1 MKEITTGAIPNVDPN
16 CELEAL
22 IRACVQTASNRN
34 MTKSETM
41 QLVSQIWNTDISK
54 SENNNTHTFPEDTPE
69 EIIFQVKA
77 TSMLDYFN
85 DFIYIRSSRKRD
97 ENAEKSFS
105 LLCICAIYKYTKKSH
120 SINYN
125 DMMVFIQD
133 YLTERFEYS
142 TISIAKKYIESTI
155 DYLFTKTNNL
165 HFYSYFDAKKT
176 FELEPDLKRMPF
188 DPDTFGYPPNTRD
201 YFLLDRLHEPYVF
214 LKDQGY
220 RATKLSLNIFNLIWL
235 IETYF

>member
-1 MKEITTGAIPNVDPN
+1 MRTT
-16 CELEAL
+16 
-22 IRACVQTASNRN
+22 
-34 MTKSETM
+34 
-41 QLVSQIWNTDISK
+41 
-54 SENNNTHTFPEDTPE
+54 THTFPEDTPE

-85 DFIYIRSSRKRD
+85 DFIYIRLSRKRD

-125 DMMVFIQD
+125 DMIFFIQD

-155 DYLFTKTNNL
+155 DYLFTKANNL
-165 HFYSYFDAKKT
+165 HFYSYFDSKIT
-176 FELEPDLKRMPF
+176 FEREPDLKRMPF
-188 DPDTFGYPPNTRD
+188 VPDTFGYTYSTHD
-201 YFLLDRLHEPYVF
+201 YFLLDSLHEPYVF
-214 LKDQGY
+214 LKNQGY
-220 RATKLSLNIFNLIWL
+220 RTTKLSLNIFKLIWL
-235 IETYF
+235 IEKYF